1 MIYKLPKE
9 LSMLDIDTICSN
21 SNFNS
26 LTKGSGGKGQEE
38 PVILAP
44 AESDDHFKAKHV
56 HPNHLQLI
64 SLQFKTVISQ
74 MMSEM
79 PVSTTPTANSKI
91 SCSLVL
97 QWFQEGRLWACVTIN
112 IDESEYKKPV
122 ANIKKLFGHFCRQH
136 TDEI

>member
-1 MIYKLPKE
+1 MIYKLLKE

-21 SNFNS
+21 PNFNS

-74 MMSEM
+74 MMRCLSLLH
-79 PVSTTPTANSKI
+79 PQLTAKSAVPWCFRGFKRADYG
-91 SCSLVL
+91 LVL
-97 QWFQEGRLWACVTIN
+97 QLT
-112 IDESEYKKPV
+112 
-122 ANIKKLFGHFCRQH
+122 
-136 TDEI
+136 